1 MLAVLHIIAGER
13 NSFWKS
19 HWRKTDC
26 KSYLRCMIFL
36 PYKDDMLKKDTV
48 DIINNEK
55 LEVWCRTDKFAKENR
70 HTVLWL
76 LLYYFELNSVE
87 LVWAQVKNLVSFTK
101 IWSKISRK
109 LIKDL
114 VEWFWIIG
122 IIMCNTKKIE
132 EEMCKA
138 EEILDDIEPII
149 IQLHD
154 SSSDENS
161 SDRIDR
167 HDIHSLL

>member
-1 MLAVLHIIAGER
+1 
-13 NSFWKS
+13 
-19 HWRKTDC
+19 
-26 KSYLRCMIFL
+26 
-36 PYKDDMLKKDTV
+36 
-48 DIINNEK
+48 
-55 LEVWCRTDKFAKENR
+55 
-70 HTVLWL
+70 
-76 LLYYFELNSVE
+76 
-87 LVWAQVKNLVSFTK
+87 
-101 IWSKISRK
+101 
-109 LIKDL
+109 
-114 VEWFWIIG
+114 
-122 IIMCNTKKIE
+122 MCNTKKIE